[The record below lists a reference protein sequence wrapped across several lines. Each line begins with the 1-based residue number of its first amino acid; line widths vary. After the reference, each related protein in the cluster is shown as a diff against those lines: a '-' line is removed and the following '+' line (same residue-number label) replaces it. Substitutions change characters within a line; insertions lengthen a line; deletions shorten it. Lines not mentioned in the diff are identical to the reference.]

1 MSVPAV
7 DGLVLRGTLTYPGTD
22 MGTRYPIAV
31 LAHQYPAT
39 RDSWAPLAADLHA
52 MGIATLAFDQRGH
65 GDSIW
70 SPSGVRVIDTPAGP
84 TMEHFGRAFISSAG
98 KLGFHHI
105 ADDITR
111 VASWG
116 LSQNFIDRQRLLL
129 FGASVGGPGVLLA
142 VPAFGGAVRGVVT
155 VGAAGVP
162 AYGDDAPAR
171 IRSICE
177 RSTAP
182 CLLTSAEGDPF
193 DGAVN
198 VRAWSAR
205 LEHVKVELVPGEGH
219 AMAIFYD
226 VRDAILDFVSAIKA

>member
-22 MGTRYPIAV
+22 MGARFPLAV

-52 MGIATLAFDQRGH
+52 MGVATLAFDERGH

-70 SPSGVRVIDTPAGP
+70 GPTGVRTIDTPAGP
-84 TMEHFGRAFISSAG
+84 AMSDFGQAFVSSAG
-98 KLGFHHI
+98 RMGFHHI

-116 LSQNFIDRQRLLL
+116 VSQNFIDGKRLLF

-142 VPAFGGAVRGVVT
+142 APKFGAAVKGVVT

-162 AYGDDAPAR
+162 AHGEDAMAR
-171 IRSICE
+171 IRTNCE
-177 RSTAP
+177 NASVP
-182 CLLTSAEGDPF
+182 CLLTTSADDPF
-193 DGAVN
+193 GGGAN
-198 VRAWSAR
+198 VQAWSEGLA
-205 LEHVKVELVPGEGH
+205 HVKTKVVPGTDH
-219 AMAIFYD
+219 AMAIFYE
-226 VRDAILDFVSAIKA
+226 VRDAILGFVSSVKD